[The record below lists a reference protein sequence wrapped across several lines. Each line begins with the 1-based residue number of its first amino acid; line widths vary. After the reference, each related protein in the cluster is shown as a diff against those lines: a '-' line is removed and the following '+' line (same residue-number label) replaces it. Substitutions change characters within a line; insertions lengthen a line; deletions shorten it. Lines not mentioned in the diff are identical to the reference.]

1 MSRMDNLKTFCA
13 FSIIYLFKMKNLNLL
28 ETLGSQVELD
38 VKQNNNKNG
47 DFYCV
52 FFKVNNLLV
61 LFTICCTGPKW

>member
-13 FSIIYLFKMKNLNLL
+13 FSITVSIYTKWKHLNVL
-28 ETLGSQVELD
+28 ETLRSQVELD

-47 DFYCV
+47 DF
-52 FFKVNNLLV
+52 FFFLVNNLLV

>member
-52 FFKVNNLLV
+52 FFLS
-61 LFTICCTGPKW
+61 